1 MVIGLLHNMVPASPS
16 GSSTAIPHQ
25 APGISTIPEGRFLFT
40 RLRFQ
45 KARTLTIQNLVCSL
59 CFKFSPSSAAGP
71 VLFVCWTTSNPRNPC
86 SVLLSFARPSLCSSR
101 VPLPLWILIILELFN
116 EIHHGAPGGFF
127 IFLLFRAAQA
137 RG

>member
-1 MVIGLLHNMVPASPS
+1 MVPASPS

-59 CFKFSPSSAAGP
+59 LCVSNSPHPQPLVLSFLFAGLPLTPEIP
-71 VLFVCWTTSNPRNPC
+71 VQFF
-86 SVLLSFARPSLCSSR
+86 SFARPSLCSSR
-101 VPLPLWILIILELFN
+101 VPLPPWILFILQLFN